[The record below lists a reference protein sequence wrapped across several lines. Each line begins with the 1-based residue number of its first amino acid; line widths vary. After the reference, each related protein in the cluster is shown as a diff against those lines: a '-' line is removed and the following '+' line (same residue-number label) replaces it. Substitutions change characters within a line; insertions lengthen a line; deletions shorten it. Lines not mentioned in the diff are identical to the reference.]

1 MSALDILT
9 NRTKLIKLTQL
20 KSEILTV
27 LEGIGI
33 NKNELIDFMLSDN
46 FSLNYKSGYYE
57 IEYDNIRLR
66 RINSLDDSTTCL
78 IACKTSNLELEV
90 TICEYTEYQ

>member
-20 KSEILTV
+20 KSDVLTV
-27 LEGIGI
+27 LEGISI

-46 FSLNYKSGYYE
+46 FSLNHVSGYYE

-78 IACKTSNLELEV
+78 IACKTSNPELEV